1 MKDRII
7 TSNQELLDLVAMSSV
22 IAITFL
28 LIIVNLNTVK
38 ALEYP
43 LITILFRHIIQHLS
57 ANLLVS
63 GIIGLILMF
72 TFDK

>member
-7 TSNQELLDLVAMSSV
+7 TAYQELLDLVAMSSV

-43 LITILFRHIIQHLS
+43 LITILFRYIIQHLS